1 MISEQRGR
9 GVSVD
14 EVERSRRST
23 EAEALLEQLSA
34 GTFRELSRE
43 VLATDPL
50 DFTDRLAYRAR
61 LARLQ
66 AEDPSAEAVRV
77 GFAVIGGHD
86 TVVVCSE
93 YGFMAGTLGV
103 AAGER
108 VARAFVLATAAR
120 RPVIG
125 ICRSGGTR
133 MQEGTPAFIK
143 MLSIG
148 AAISEHREAGLAC
161 LSYLMDPAMGGALAA
176 WGTQGHLV
184 WAEPGASIA
193 LTGPR
198 VVEAVTAEHVPL
210 DEISAEAALQRGLI
224 DEIVPLDE
232 LAARATAWLDIAAP
246 AGRAQQHAP
255 TPQPAPTPQ
264 RTSEPLGAP
273 KPRPTPTPQRTPE
286 PLDAATP
293 RDVAHPQP
301 VHVDAWASVLR
312 SRSGDRPSIETLIA
326 AADSHLIEIR
336 GDRSGRD
343 DRGLITGFI
352 QMRDHRVV
360 TIGFRRPTGR
370 GAEVEPCGYRKA
382 HRAVAIAAELGLP
395 LVSFIDTRGAGA
407 GVEVESEGLADAVGT
422 LIRELLRVRIPT
434 VAVLVGE
441 GAGAGAIGL
450 LAADAIV
457 ALEHAWLAP
466 IAPEAASAIVFRNT
480 DEAAQM
486 VRNQAAD
493 TASLQREGL
502 VDMVVPEGPTVSCT
516 SRRLV
521 DAVAAEL
528 TAVGSLLASER
539 LLRRRAG
546 IRSLARQ
553 HLTIGAETSGV
564 TPGVTR

>member
-1 MISEQRGR
+1 M
-9 GVSVD
+9 
-14 EVERSRRST
+14 T
-23 EAEALLEQLSA
+23 EAEALLTRLSA

-43 VLATDPL
+43 VLTTDPL
-50 DFTDRLAYRAR
+50 DFTDRLAYGQR

-66 AEDPSAEAVRV
+66 ADDPSAEAVRV
-77 GFAVIGGHD
+77 GFAVVGGHD
-86 TVVVCSE
+86 VAVVCSE

-148 AAISEHREAGLAC
+148 AALSEHREAGLAC

-198 VVEAVTAEHVPL
+198 IAEAVTARRVPR
-210 DEISAEAALQRGLI
+210 EEVSAEAALRRGLI
-224 DEIVPLDE
+224 DGIVPLDG
-232 LAARATAWLDIAAP
+232 LAARVAAWLDIAA
-246 AGRAQQHAP
+246 AAP
-255 TPQPAPTPQ
+255 TTQQEAPSRRGATQPQPSHA
-264 RTSEPLGAP
+264 
-273 KPRPTPTPQRTPE
+273 
-286 PLDAATP
+286 
-293 RDVAHPQP
+293 
-301 VHVDAWASVLR
+301 DAWRSVVR
-312 SRSGDRPSIETLIA
+312 SRSDDRPSIDTLID
-326 AADSHLIEIR
+326 AADSDLIEIR

-343 DRGLITGFI
+343 DPGLVAGFI
-352 QMRDHRVV
+352 RLREHRAV
-360 TIGFRRPTGR
+360 TIGFRRPAGR
-370 GAEVEPCGYRKA
+370 GAEVGPCGYRKA
-382 HRAVAIAAELGLP
+382 RRAISIAAELGLP

-407 GVEVESEGLADAVGT
+407 GVEVEAEGLADAVGS
-422 LIRELLRVRIPT
+422 LIRELLGVRIPT

-441 GAGAGAIGL
+441 GSGAGAIGL
-450 LAADAIV
+450 LPADAIV

-480 DEAAQM
+480 REAAQM
-486 VRNQAAD
+486 VRSQAAD
-493 TASLQREGL
+493 TSSLQREGL
-502 VDMVVPEGPTVSCT
+502 VEAVVPEGPTVHHT
-516 SRRLV
+516 SHRLI
-521 DAVAAEL
+521 DAAAAAL
-528 TAVGSLLASER
+528 DAMGSLSASER

-553 HLTIGAETSGV
+553 HLTIRPPECGGTDGGA
-564 TPGVTR
+564 R